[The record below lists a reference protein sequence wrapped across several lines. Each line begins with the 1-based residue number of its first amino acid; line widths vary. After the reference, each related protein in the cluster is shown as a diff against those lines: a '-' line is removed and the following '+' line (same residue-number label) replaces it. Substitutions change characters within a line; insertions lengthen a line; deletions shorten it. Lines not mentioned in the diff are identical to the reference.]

1 MLRHNSVKEFLN
13 PCRELRI
20 ADLWLKQEGDHQ
32 KWQGNQHLLRQLA
45 QGCFEHRG
53 IPVLTLLCETD
64 GWNRQRNGFR
74 AGALQKVQ
82 KLMTGDDRKLS
93 AWREVQSFE
102 DRISARMEELSRML
116 ETAIAADK
124 NDPGGIDDQILASTL
139 QTDRVFEQTILS
151 LIRLSNQQATALA
164 VLPRTGKFAMLQW
177 QIDNTVHAAEDWRRQ
192 WSNIIADEEDLS
204 TRITTP

>member
-1 MLRHNSVKEFLN
+1 MAG
-13 PCRELRI
+13 I
-20 ADLWLKQEGDHQ
+20 ASAIAIASC
-32 KWQGNQHLLRQLA
+32 WQLAAQAPAQSSESLVRTRLLVMQRQL
-45 QGCFEHRG
+45 RG
-53 IPVLTLLCETD
+53 LGEIQD
-64 GWNRQRNGFR
+64 AR

-102 DRISARMEELSRML
+102 DRINARMEELSRML

-124 NDPGGIDDQILASTL
+124 NDRGGIDDQILASTL

-177 QIDNTVHAAEDWRRQ
+177 QIDNTVRAAEDWRRQ